1 MVHWALSPSAHKTD
15 EAEEVAAVAEAA
27 GEEAA
32 GGEAAGGEEGGMR
45 RGLWCALPSRRS
57 TGCETLLGSA
67 VCDGVTS
74 PSSYRSDFKTV
85 FSDKWFFD

>member
-1 MVHWALSPSAHKTD
+1 MPSPSVHKTD

-27 GEEAA
+27 GGEEE
-32 GGEAAGGEEGGMR
+32 GTEEGGMR